1 MAYILVITFIIAFL
15 ILFSG
20 KLIPPKF
27 YKLFALFPLGLFSYF
42 LYYLFRL
49 QNEGEIL
56 IRYDWIPQLGI
67 NLNFKLDGL
76 SLLFALLITGI
87 GALIFF
93 YSSEYLKKEKY
104 INRFFSYLTL
114 FMGAMLGLTLSDN
127 LISIFVFWELTSI
140 SSFFLIG
147 FNNQEDESRSSAL
160 RALLITGLGGFFL
173 LTGFLLLGNVAGTY
187 SIQELLSSAD
197 FIQNNS
203 QLIAILAFIFIGAF
217 TKSAQVPFHF
227 WLPGAMAAPSP
238 VSAYLHSATMVKAGV
253 YLLARFAPVLGGTAL
268 WRGGL
273 LIVGGA
279 TLLIGAYLSLRDADL
294 KRILAYSTVSS
305 LGALVFLLG
314 FDTPLAAEA
323 AMVFLIVH
331 SFYKGAL
338 FLIAGIIEHETG
350 TRNVTELGGLA
361 RKMPIVALATA
372 VAALSMAGIPPLL
385 GFVGKELLYETT
397 LESATVPALVTALAV
412 VSNAILVAAAA
423 LVFFKP
429 FTGPLVETPKD
440 PHRVPFGMWL
450 GPMLLGIGSVAAG
463 LLIGLVG
470 TTFIGPAASAIGAE
484 PVEVHLALWHGVNT
498 MLLLSVITVVAGV
511 VIYRFRDVYQ
521 RVTDRFDTSERW
533 GPARVYERS
542 LDALLAFAGLQT
554 RVLQHGYLRVYLLT
568 ISVVIALLLGMTL
581 VTHWDGAAFNLN
593 AELRVPEAAIAVL
606 IAVAMGY
613 VLRARSRLAAV
624 VSLGVVGYGI
634 ALIFMIYGAPDLAM
648 TQFAIETLTVIL
660 MVLVLYRLPPFAT
673 FSPLGQRLRDAVAAL
688 SVGALIT
695 VLILLATANDPQ
707 SLLTPF
713 FAEYSYTEAQ
723 GRNIVNVILVDF
735 RGADTLGEITVLA
748 VAAFGVLALLR
759 LRPLSRARVD
769 LTSAVERDEIE
780 ENGASQE
787 PAEAQTEGESS

>member
-1 MAYILVITFIIAFL
+1 MPVAVLSGFGLSLAAPLIARV
-15 ILFSG
+15 G
-20 KLIPPKF
+20 RWRGWV
-27 YKLFALFPLGLFSYF
+27 FALLPLALTVYF
-42 LYYLFRL
+42 LTFAPAITD
-49 QNEGEIL
+49 GETITTTF
-56 IRYDWIPQLGI
+56 DWVPSLGVQLS
-67 NLNFKLDGL
+67 FALDGL
-76 SLLFALLITGI
+76 SWVFALIVTGI
-87 GALIFF
+87 GFAIFVYAGAYFGEDPLVGRF
-93 YSSEYLKKEKY
+93 YAY
-104 INRFFSYLTL
+104 ILM
-114 FMGAMLGLTLSDN
+114 FMASMLGVVLSNNLVTL
-127 LISIFVFWELTSI
+127 FVFWELTSF
-140 SSFFLIG
+140 SSYLLIG
-147 FNNQEDESRSSAL
+147 FKHKEDEARKAALQALLVTGGGGLALMAGLILLGLAGGTFEISAL
-160 RALLITGLGGFFL
+160 IAGEDLTGHANYIPIVLLIM
-173 LTGFLLLGNVAGTY
+173 A
-187 SIQELLSSAD
+187 
-197 FIQNNS
+197 
-203 QLIAILAFIFIGAF
+203 GAF

-279 TLLIGAYLSLRDADL
+279 TLLIGAYLSLRHADL

-498 MLLLSVITVVAGV
+498 MLILSVITVVAGV

-673 FSPLGQRLRDAVAAL
+673 FSPRGQRLRDAVAAT
-688 SVGALIT
+688 SVGAVIT
-695 VLILLATANDPQ
+695 VLVLLAISTEPQ
-707 SLLTPF
+707 TMLASY
-713 FAEYSYTEAQ
+713 FAENSYTEAQ

-735 RGADTLGEITVLA
+735 RGIDTLGEITVLA
-748 VAAFGVLALLR
+748 VAAFGVFALLR
-759 LRPLSRARVD
+759 LRPLSRPPVD